1 MRKREQDNDRK
12 KKEWE
17 MREKQAEEQRVRVGE
32 QMRRTA
38 NEMQMNMNRQ
48 DDEMR
53 RRQQENTLFMQAQQL
68 NSFLDQ
74 HDVGGNNQGNGN
86 PNQNF
91 DFCGGNFFQI

>member
-1 MRKREQDNDRK
+1 
-12 KKEWE
+12 

-74 HDVGGNNQGNGN
+74 HDTSGNNQGNS
-86 PNQNF
+86 NQNF
-91 DFCGGNFFQI
+91 DGFRGGNFYEIS